1 MRKKGRSVAAFIVAS
16 LLACQTATAA
26 SHPEQLQPL
35 VRDSAKRIAV
45 AREVALAKWD
55 SGTPVEDVERE
66 NQVIETAVVTAK
78 KRGLSE
84 KFVASF
90 FRAQIEANKTVQYG
104 LLAQWYRDGKAPSHA
119 QINLKETIRPK
130 LDELQTRLL
139 DDLGG
144 TSAIRRSDDCHA
156 ETAVAVGVYLK
167 SEGREMSALESV
179 ALDRSL
185 STFCTR

>member
-1 MRKKGRSVAAFIVAS
+1 MRKWGRSVAAFIVAS
-16 LLACQTATAA
+16 LLACQMTAA
-26 SHPEQLQPL
+26 ASDPENLQPL

-66 NQVIETAVVTAK
+66 NQVIETAVAAAK
-78 KRGLSE
+78 QRGLSE

-104 LLAQWYRDGKAPSHA
+104 LLAEWYRAGKAPSHSPVS
-119 QINLKETIRPK
+119 LKETIRPK

-139 DDLGG
+139 DDLSS
-144 TSAIRRSDDCHA
+144 TFAIRQSDDCHA
-156 ETAVAVGVYLK
+156 ETAAAVGVYLK
-167 SEGREMSALESV
+167 SEGREMSPLESV

-185 STFCTR
+185 STFCAR

>member
-1 MRKKGRSVAAFIVAS
+1 
-16 LLACQTATAA
+16 
-26 SHPEQLQPL
+26 
-35 VRDSAKRIAV
+35 
-45 AREVALAKWD
+45 
-55 SGTPVEDVERE
+55 
-66 NQVIETAVVTAK
+66 VIETAVVTAK

-185 STFCTR
+185 ATFCTR

>member
-1 MRKKGRSVAAFIVAS
+1 MRRWARSAAAFIVVSS
-16 LLACQTATAA
+16 LAYHRATAA
-26 SHPEQLQPL
+26 GDPKLLQPL

-55 SGTPVEDVERE
+55 NGTPVEDVERE
-66 NQVIETAVVTAK
+66 TQVIETAVVAARQ
-78 KRGLSE
+78 RGLSE

-104 LLAQWYRDGKAPSHA
+104 LLAEWYRAGRAPTHSS
-119 QINLKETIRPK
+119 INLKEAIRPK

-139 DDLGG
+139 DDLTS
-144 TSAIRRSDDCHA
+144 TSAIRQSDDCHA
-156 ETAVAVGVYLK
+156 ETSAAVGVYLK
-167 SEGREMSALESV
+167 GEGREMSPLESV

-185 STFCTR
+185 SSFCTR